1 MVGGGAECLQALE
14 ANAQTTSAR
23 ERFNLVI
30 CDVMMHGKRVVWG
43 SCASRTL
50 SSLSLSLC
58 HSLTLPL
65 LRKTQAWTAVRSSS
79 RSANG
84 TATSWR

>member
-30 CDVMMHGKRVVWG
+30 CDVMMHGKRVACG
-43 SCASRTL
+43 DLCIAHAL
-50 SSLSLSLC
+50 ISLSLC

>member
-30 CDVMMHGKRVVWG
+30 CDVMMHGKRVACG
-43 SCASRTL
+43 DMCIAHAL
-50 SSLSLSLC
+50 ISLSLC

-65 LRKTQAWTAVRSSS
+65 LRKTHRHG
-79 RSANG
+79 RP
-84 TATSWR
+84 